1 MAKASLTLPD
11 GTTVL
16 IEGSP
21 EEIKKIISLHR
32 PQEYEEGEEVG
43 RKKTRVKKR
52 PTSGRPEGEIDLS
65 DLVNIAKSSGDFEL
79 IERNILDR
87 SSLVDRI
94 LLPLYIANKH
104 VSEHSSLTS
113 GDISKFLSQ
122 FSVNIAQPNVA
133 KTLSSTALK
142 YVIGDKIRK
151 KGQAVRY
158 RLSRRGNQ
166 YINAVIKGK
175 PND

>member
-21 EEIKKIISLHR
+21 EEIERIIAPHR
-32 PQEYEEGEEVG
+32 PSGHKKRVKTE
-43 RKKTRVKKR
+43 RKKTSAKK
-52 PTSGRPEGEIDLS
+52 PSKDGRPEGEIDLPN
-65 DLVNIAKSSGDFEL
+65 LVNLAKSSDEFEL
-79 IERNILDR
+79 IESNILDR

-94 LLPLYIANKH
+94 LLPLYVANKH
-104 VSEHSSLTS
+104 VSEQSSLTS

-122 FSVNIAQPNVA
+122 LGVNIAQSNVA
-133 KTLSSTALK
+133 NTLSSAALK
-142 YVIGDKIRK
+142 YVMCDKIRR
-151 KGQAVRY
+151 KGQVVRY

-166 YINAVIKGK
+166 YMNAVIKGK
-175 PND
+175 PSD

>member
-21 EEIKKIISLHR
+21 DEIQKIISLHR
-32 PQEYEEGEEVG
+32 PPEHEEKVKVSK
-43 RKKTRVKKR
+43 KKTITKKIAK
-52 PTSGRPEGEIDLS
+52 GDDPEGELDLS
-65 DLVNIAKSSGDFEL
+65 ELVNVAKAADDFEL
-79 IERNILDR
+79 IEKNILDR

-94 LLPLYIANKH
+94 LLPLYIAHEH

-122 FSVNIAQPNVA
+122 LGVNIAQPNVA

-142 YVIGDKIRK
+142 YVIGDKMRK
-151 KGQAVRY
+151 KGQVVRY
-158 RLSRRGNQ
+158 RLSRRGYQ
-166 YINAVIKGK
+166 YITAVIQGK

>member
-16 IEGSP
+16 IEGNP
-21 EEIKKIISLHR
+21 EEINKIIALHR
-32 PQEYEEGEEVG
+32 PPEPAQGKVG
-43 RKKTRVKKR
+43 RKKTRVKKI
-52 PTSGRPEGEIDLS
+52 PTSGGPKGEIDLP
-65 DLVNIAKSSGDFEL
+65 DLVNIAKSSDDYEL
-79 IERNILDR
+79 IETNILDR

-104 VSEHSSLTS
+104 VSEHSSMTS

-122 FSVNIAQPNVA
+122 FGVNIAQPNVA